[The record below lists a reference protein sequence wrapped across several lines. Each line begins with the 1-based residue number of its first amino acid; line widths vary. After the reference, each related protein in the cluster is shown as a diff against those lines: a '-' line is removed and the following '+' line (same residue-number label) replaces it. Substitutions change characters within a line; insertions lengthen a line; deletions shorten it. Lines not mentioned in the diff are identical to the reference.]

1 MKKILF
7 IGDSL
12 VEFFDWQGRFPSHTF
27 ANLGISGETVEGL
40 YSRTGKIIR
49 NYPSPDLVL
58 IMTGI
63 NNVAM
68 EDIGFLDSYRG
79 IIKAL
84 SSAYPHTRIVL
95 HTLLPTLLPWVPN
108 PRIQEVNL
116 WLHNIAK
123 EMNTEFLDLYRV
135 FIDPEGNP
143 IKDYLL
149 PDGVHL
155 SEKGYSRWA
164 EVLTRIID
172 KGETKTG

>member
-1 MKKILF
+1 MTNILF

-12 VEFFDWQGRFPSHTF
+12 VEFFDWQGRFPGHTI
-27 ANLGISGETVEGL
+27 ANLGIAGETVEGL
-40 YSRTGKIIR
+40 HSRIGKIIR
-49 NYPSPDLVL
+49 KYPSPDLVL

-68 EDIGFLDSYRG
+68 EDLGLLDSYRG

-84 SSAYPHTRIVL
+84 SSAYPHARIVL
-95 HTLLPTLLPWVPN
+95 HTLLPTLLPWIPKE
-108 PRIQEVNL
+108 RIQDVNGSL
-116 WLHNIAK
+116 REIAH
-123 EMNTEFLDLYRV
+123 EMNTELLDLYPV
-135 FIDPEGNP
+135 FVSPQGNP

-155 SEKGYSRWA
+155 SEKGYARWT

-172 KGETKTG
+172 KSET